1 MGFLG
6 RVAITLLVLVFAM
19 SARADMYRR
28 DSIAFDRA
36 GLSYDHWNKKPP
48 EDWTPVSSIEAR
60 LGLRL
65 PLDWDEHYRVRFE
78 QYFQPNVFYMNSSLL
93 CNFARRNR
101 DQRREAG
108 RLFHAMYLRMMEFAE
123 NEDGLIF
130 IRSDFPFSPGGNAL
144 SGTEQA
150 LESVANFFGKTL
162 VRDHME
168 AGWSSAIVNG
178 FVMAGL
184 VKALDC
190 FDRPEYRE
198 TLKGLA
204 AAYSRLRVAGQ
215 PAPERW
221 ISYVDEDGYLWFE
234 EYPLTDGRPTLVLN
248 GHIFAL
254 FGLVLYA
261 DKIGDESVVPLIEG
275 GLTTLRD
282 NGERFRR
289 EGQINA
295 YSLRIKDY
303 ADYSP
308 DRTVRQQCQ
317 LYAMTGE
324 ETFRRLAYAFRT
336 DIEASGRPVSDW
348 TVRLCVQSA
357 ELAD

>member
-1 MGFLG
+1 MGFVG
-6 RVAITLLVLVFAM
+6 RAAVTLLVLVFAV
-19 SARADMYRR
+19 SARADTFRR
-28 DSIAFDRA
+28 DSVAFDRA
-36 GLSYDHWNKKPP
+36 GLSYDHWNRKPP
-48 EDWTPVSSIEAR
+48 EGWSPGINADAR

-65 PLDWDEHYRVRFE
+65 PLDWDEHYRVRFL

-101 DQRREAG
+101 DQRREAA
-108 RLFHAMYLRMMEFAE
+108 RLFHAMYLRMMEFAD

-144 SGTEQA
+144 SGTEQT
-150 LESVANFFGKTL
+150 LESVANFFGMTF

-198 TLKGLA
+198 TLEGLA
-204 AAYSRLRVAGQ
+204 AAYSRLHVAGQ
-215 PAPERW
+215 PAPGRW

-234 EYPLTDGRPTLVLN
+234 EYPLTDGRATRVLN

-261 DKIGDESVVPLIEG
+261 DKTGDESIIPLIEG

-289 EGQINA
+289 EGRINA

-324 ETFRRLAYAFRT
+324 ETFRRLAYAFRA
-336 DIEASGRPVSDW
+336 DIEASGRPMPDW
-348 TVRLCVQSA
+348 AVRHCAQSA
-357 ELAD
+357 ELSD

>member
-1 MGFLG
+1 MGFVG

-19 SARADMYRR
+19 SARAETYRR
-28 DSIAFDRA
+28 DSIPFDRA
-36 GLSYDHWNKKPP
+36 GLSYDHWTKKPP
-48 EDWTPVSSIEAR
+48 EGWTPDLNRDAR

-65 PLDWDEHYRVRFE
+65 PLDWDEHYRVRFG
-78 QYFQPNVFYMNSSLL
+78 QYFQPNLFYMNSSLL
-93 CNFARRNR
+93 CNFARTYR
-101 DQRREAG
+101 DQRRETR
-108 RLFHAMYLRMMEFAE
+108 RLFHSMYLRMMEFAE

-130 IRSDFPFSPGGNAL
+130 IRSDFPFSPGGMRLTTA
-144 SGTEQA
+144 EKVM
-150 LESVANFFGKTL
+150 ERVANFFGTT
-162 VRDHME
+162 VVSPDME
-168 AGWSSAIVNG
+168 PGWSSAIVNG
-178 FVMAGL
+178 FVIAGL
-184 VKALDC
+184 VNALDC

-198 TLKGLA
+198 TLEGLA
-204 AAYSRLRVAGQ
+204 AAYSRLRVAAE

-234 EYPLTDGRPTLVLN
+234 EYPLTDGRATLVLN

-261 DKIGDESVVPLIEG
+261 DKTGDESVIPLIEG
-275 GLTTLRD
+275 GLTTVRD
-282 NGERFRR
+282 KGELFRR

-324 ETFRRLAYAFRT
+324 ETFRRLAYMFRA
-336 DIEASGRPVSDW
+336 DIEASGRPVPDW
-348 TVRLCVQSA
+348 AVRHCAQSA
-357 ELAD
+357 ELSD